1 MTLSEIYTSGIQ
13 KQNRG
18 HFANIVKI
26 AKADNK
32 VTTEEQALL
41 FKIAKNLNLSPTNY
55 SKILEN
61 PYKFPINPPATSE
74 DRITRL
80 YGLATM
86 VLVDGDVAKE
96 EIKLMQKIAVGLGF
110 SSRNIEKVCEKAI
123 ELILINTDLEPFIEA
138 IKKINRSKDL

>member
-32 VTTEEQALL
+32 VTIEEQALL

-61 PYKFPINPPATSE
+61 PYNFPINPPVNSE

-86 VLVDGDVAKE
+86 VLADGSVALE
-96 EIKLMQKIAVGLGF
+96 EIKLMKKIAIGLGF
-110 SSRNIEKVCEKAI
+110 SSRNIEKVCEKSI
-123 ELILINTDLEPFIEA
+123 ELIIMNTDLEFFISE
-138 IKKINRSKDL
+138 IKKINRSRD

>member
-32 VTTEEQALL
+32 VTIEEQALL

-61 PYKFPINPPATSE
+61 PYNFPINPPVNSE

-80 YGLATM
+80 YGLAKM
-86 VLVDGDVAKE
+86 VLADGSHAALIEQPDTINFRLDRF
-96 EIKLMQKIAVGLGF
+96 IKDHKLLQK
-110 SSRNIEKVCEKAI
+110 
-123 ELILINTDLEPFIEA
+123 
-138 IKKINRSKDL
+138 

>member
-32 VTTEEQALL
+32 VTLEEEALL
-41 FKIAKNLNLSPTNY
+41 YKMARNLNLSIVNFN
-55 SKILEN
+55 KILEN
-61 PYKFPINPPATSE
+61 PEKFPINPPGNSE

-80 YGLATM
+80 FGLAKM
-86 VLVDGDVAKE
+86 VLADGDVAVE
-96 EIKLMQKIAVGLGF
+96 EIKLMHKIAIGLGF
-110 SSRNIEKVCEKAI
+110 SSRNVEKVCQKSI
-123 ELILINTDLEPFIEA
+123 ELVAKNVALEFFIDE
-138 IKKINRSKDL
+138 IRKVNRAKD